1 LNFVLPSIGAKCIEE
16 NAFAT
21 HWFSA
26 LDMFDVAFEPMT
38 SPSALIKY
46 SSADSL
52 PARKFP
58 RFIGGV
64 PVEGTMSVL
73 VARLL
78 VGGAAALG
86 LSLDELRKRA
96 GLSSDALAPELLADP
111 DARLPAK
118 DVVALWTF
126 LPTLVDKPFG
136 LWLAGLLK
144 EPPLT
149 VAAFVIHASP
159 NFGEGLSR
167 ANRYQRLLHDHARSE
182 IIHSASETTYRHQVG
197 AFRAPAAAIEFGF
210 ASIMNIA
217 RKAMGMQL
225 FPARVS
231 FEHAAPPDLSLH
243 REWFGERVLFDQ
255 PHDEIA
261 FFNADLE
268 RPLVTAD
275 PTLRDVLE
283 AHAKVL
289 LSRLPEASATT
300 SQRVRIAIAEHLRAG
315 APTLEQI
322 ASKLGLAQ
330 RTLQRRLKD
339 EGTRFDALL
348 DDVRR
353 ELAKRY
359 LGDARISIQ
368 EAAFLLGFSDVAAF
382 HRAFVRWTGT
392 TPARY
397 RAGA

>member
-1 LNFVLPSIGAKCIEE
+1 
-16 NAFAT
+16 
-21 HWFSA
+21 
-26 LDMFDVAFEPMT
+26 
-38 SPSALIKY
+38 
-46 SSADSL
+46 
-52 PARKFP
+52 
-58 RFIGGV
+58 
-64 PVEGTMSVL
+64 MSVL

-78 VGGAAALG
+78 VGGATALG
-86 LSLDELRKRA
+86 LSVDDLRKRA

-126 LPTLVDKPFG
+126 LPTLVDQPFG
-136 LWLAGLLK
+136 LWLAGLLR

-149 VAAFVIHASP
+149 VAAFVIHTSP
-159 NFGEGLSR
+159 NLGEGLAR
-167 ANRYQRLLHDHARSE
+167 AVRYQRLLHDQSRSE
-182 IIHSASETTYRHQVG
+182 ILQGASETTYRHQVG
-197 AFRAPAAAIEFGF
+197 VFRAPAAAIEFGF
-210 ASIMNIA
+210 ASIMSIA
-217 RKAMGMQL
+217 RKATGMQIV
-225 FPARVS
+225 PARVS
-231 FEHAAPPDLSLH
+231 FQHAAPPDLTLH
-243 REWFGERVLFDQ
+243 RAWFGERVLFDQ

-261 FFNADLE
+261 FTRVDLE

-289 LSRLPEASATT
+289 LARLPEATATT
-300 SQRVRIAIAEHLRAG
+300 SQRVRLAIAEHLRAG
-315 APTLEQI
+315 APSLEQV
-322 ASKLGLAQ
+322 ASKLGLPP

-348 DDVRR
+348 DDVRH

-359 LGDARISIQ
+359 LKDARISIQ

>member
-1 LNFVLPSIGAKCIEE
+1 
-16 NAFAT
+16 
-21 HWFSA
+21 
-26 LDMFDVAFEPMT
+26 
-38 SPSALIKY
+38 
-46 SSADSL
+46 
-52 PARKFP
+52 
-58 RFIGGV
+58 
-64 PVEGTMSVL
+64 MSVL

-86 LSLDELRKRA
+86 LSIEDLRKRA
-96 GLSSDALAPELLADP
+96 GLASDALAPELLADP
-111 DARLPAK
+111 DARIPAR

-126 LPTLVDKPFG
+126 LPTLVEKPFG
-136 LWLAGLLK
+136 LWLAGLLRD
-144 EPPLT
+144 PPLT
-149 VAAFVIHASP
+149 VAAFVIHTSP
-159 NFGEGLSR
+159 NLGEGLAR
-167 ANRYQRLLHDHARSE
+167 AVRYQRLLHDQSRSE
-182 IIHSASETTYRHQVG
+182 IIHGAGEIAYRHQVG

-210 ASIMNIA
+210 ASMMNIA
-217 RKAMGMQL
+217 RKATGAHVY
-225 FPARVS
+225 PARVS
-231 FEHAAPPDLSLH
+231 FQHPAPADLSLH
-243 REWFGERVLFDQ
+243 REWFGDRVQFDR

-261 FFNADLE
+261 FTTEDLE

-275 PTLRDVLE
+275 PSLRDVLE

-289 LSRLPEASATT
+289 LARLPDASATA
-300 SQRVRIAIAEHLRAG
+300 SQRVRVAIAEQLRDG
-315 APTLEQI
+315 APTLEQV
-322 ASKLGLAQ
+322 ATKLGLPT

-348 DDVRR
+348 DEVRH

-359 LGDARISIQ
+359 LSDDRISIQ